1 MPANQTFRL
10 PFALNGVIHG
20 VAMRTFTIDPDNNI
34 TVLAEVP
41 AGTDRSTTFTNEKE
55 MAKLTADWPVS
66 RLIDIWNSFAGVAP
80 FTELKP
86 VKKFTDRKAAITRI
100 WKAVERLARDVAQP
114 AADVAPVKGT
124 AKKSP
129 SKRKQ
134 RHTARPGA
142 KKSAAGAREGSK
154 KGEVIDL
161 LRRPSGATLAEVIEL
176 TGWQPHT
183 VRGFVSG
190 TLVKKMRLRVESFRT
205 DEKERSYKIKL

>member
-1 MPANQTFRL
+1 
-10 PFALNGVIHG
+10 
-20 VAMRTFTIDPDNNI
+20 
-34 TVLAEVP
+34 
-41 AGTDRSTTFTNEKE
+41 

-161 LRRPSGATLAEVIEL
+161 MRRPSGGHPCRGHRTDRMAAAHGARLRERNSGQENAPSRRILPHRREGAVVQDQVVGRSSRHRPEAARNHPGGFFRCHSLESRATLI
-176 TGWQPHT
+176 
-183 VRGFVSG
+183 
-190 TLVKKMRLRVESFRT
+190 
-205 DEKERSYKIKL
+205 

>member
-1 MPANQTFRL
+1 
-10 PFALNGVIHG
+10 
-20 VAMRTFTIDPDNNI
+20 MRTFTIDPDNNI

-41 AGTDRSTTFTNEKE
+41 AGADRSTTFTNEKE

-80 FTELKP
+80 FTDLKP
-86 VKKFTDRKAAITRI
+86 VKKFTDRKAAVTRI

-129 SKRKQ
+129 SKRNR

-142 KKSAAGAREGSK
+142 KKSAAGARAGSK

-161 LRRPSGATLAEVIEL
+161 LRRPSGATLAEIIEL

-205 DEKERSYKIKL
+205 DEKERAYKIKS

>member
-1 MPANQTFRL
+1 
-10 PFALNGVIHG
+10 
-20 VAMRTFTIDPDNNI
+20 MRTFTIDPDNNI

-41 AGTDRSTTFTNEKE
+41 GADRSTTFTNEKE

-80 FTELKP
+80 FTDLKP
-86 VKKFTDRKAAITRI
+86 VKKFTDRKAAVTRI
-100 WKAVERLARDVAQP
+100 WKAVERLARYVAQP

-124 AKKSP
+124 PKKSP
-129 SKRKQ
+129 PKR
-134 RHTARPGA
+134 RGSHTARPGT
-142 KKSAAGAREGSK
+142 KKSAAGARAGSK

-161 LRRPSGATLAEVIEL
+161 LRRPSGATLAEIIEL

-205 DEKERSYKIKL
+205 DEKERAYKIKS